1 MHENYLPCKNRIP
14 IRGVENIS
22 KSHRDEGKGITLVL
36 SVMAVDGVIYAA
48 WLESEIRAA
57 RGRKVGRMDK
67 GGGGRKGLVGQ
78 VVGEKNI
85 HARGDAEFSFSRR

>member
-1 MHENYLPCKNRIP
+1 MHRNYLPYKSRIP

-22 KSHRDEGKGITLVL
+22 KSRRDEGKGITLVL

-48 WLESEIRAA
+48 RLEPEIRATW
-57 RGRKVGRMDK
+57 GRKVGRMDK
-67 GGGGRKGLVGQ
+67 KVGWKEERSVGQ

-85 HARGDAEFSFSRR
+85 HARG

>member
-1 MHENYLPCKNRIP
+1 MHGNYLPYKSRIP
-14 IRGVENIS
+14 IRGAENIL
-22 KSHRDEGKGITLVL
+22 KSRRDEGKGITLVL

-48 WLESEIRAA
+48 RLEPEIRAA
-57 RGRKVGRMDK
+57 RGRKVGGRMDK
-67 GGGGRKGLVGQ
+67 GGVEGGPVGQ

>member
-1 MHENYLPCKNRIP
+1 MKKR
-14 IRGVENIS
+14 
-22 KSHRDEGKGITLVL
+22 GITLVL

-48 WLESEIRAA
+48 RLGRRFAPRGQKGSE
-57 RGRKVGRMDK
+57 
-67 GGGGRKGLVGQ
+67 GGGGGGGGVGQ